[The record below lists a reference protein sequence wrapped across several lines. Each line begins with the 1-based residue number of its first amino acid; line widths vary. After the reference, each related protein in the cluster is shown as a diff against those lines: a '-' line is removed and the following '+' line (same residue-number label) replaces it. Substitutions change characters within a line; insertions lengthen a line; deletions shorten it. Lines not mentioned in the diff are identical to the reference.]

1 MISYGKAGR
10 GYLKLYVDAID
21 KAVTELEEKAQ
32 HYEYEGNEER
42 AGDFRKAVKIIND
55 ALYSVGIA
63 AAAGSINKAYERE
76 DYDAYEERI
85 TKWAKALNVGESM
98 VEDAATDFRLYGEDR
113 G

>member
-1 MISYGKAGR
+1 MINYLKAGR
-10 GYLKLYVDAID
+10 GNARLYNEALERIL
-21 KAVTELEEKAQ
+21 TELEEKAQ

-63 AAAGSINKAYERE
+63 AAARSINKAYERE

-85 TKWAKALNVGESM
+85 ANWAKALEVSGSM